1 MTPPPVGL
9 ILDIQHTGRKSK
21 PGDLGAAYD
30 LDSDGHPGE
39 PGEREVDLVRGY
51 VQAAYA
57 YGDEVLVPV
66 HVLDSGEYG
75 ARHERAIQIARMNPG
90 FRWAY
95 LACHTNAGG
104 GRYAFARP
112 DYRSKGGEHLAVA
125 VVNALKKLPEIDLR
139 RVEPLYPNGAVA
151 NKERY
156 GAVDTTTAT
165 GIAWWTR
172 GWSCIDGIYAGPS
185 NLCGVLIEPFF
196 GDSPAH
202 KPLTTPEGL
211 ARVGRALVDGVIAW
225 GA

>member
-51 VQAAYA
+51 ATAAFAYAADRDVQAVCLT
-57 YGDEVLVPV
+57 E
-66 HVLDSGEYG
+66 GEYG
-75 ARHERAIQIARMNPG
+75 ARHERAIKIASENPG
-90 FRWAY
+90 IRWAY

-104 GRYAFARP
+104 GRYALVRP
-112 DYRSKGGEHLAVA
+112 DYRSKGGLAA
-125 VVNALKKLPEIDLR
+125 PIGIALGTLPGITQVRYD
-139 RVEPLYPNGAVA
+139 PLYP
-151 NKERY
+151 
-156 GAVDTTTAT
+156 TAT
-165 GIAWWTR
+165 AAKGSGRDVSTADKAAWWTR

-185 NLCGVLIEPFF
+185 NICGALVEPLF
-196 GDSPAH
+196 GDSPKH

>member
-1 MTPPPVGL
+1 MTLSSIGL

-51 VQAAYA
+51 VEAAFNYA
-57 YGDEVLVPV
+57 RTRKIPV
-66 HVLDSGEYG
+66 HEFREGEYG
-75 ARHERAIQIARMNPG
+75 ERHEWAIDIARKDPG
-90 FRWAY
+90 VRWAY

-185 NLCGVLIEPFF
+185 NICGALVEPLF
-196 GDSPAH
+196 GDSPKH

>member
-1 MTPPPVGL
+1 MTPPPVGI

-51 VQAAYA
+51 VSAAFDYA
-57 YGDEVLVPV
+57 RTCKIPV
-66 HVLDSGEYG
+66 HEFREGEYG
-75 ARHERAIQIARMNPG
+75 ERHEWAIDIARKNPG
-90 FRWAY
+90 VRWAY

-104 GRYAFARP
+104 GRYALTRH
-112 DYRSKGGEHLAVA
+112 DYRSAGGERLAADIVT
-125 VVNALKKLPEIDLR
+125 ALKTLPEIALH
-139 RVEPLYPNGAVA
+139 RVAPLYPTAMAVKA
-151 NKERY
+151 NHRD
-156 GAVDTTTAT
+156 ATTPSEA
-165 GIAWWTR
+165 AWWTR

-185 NLCGVLIEPFF
+185 NLCGVLVEPFF
-196 GDSPAH
+196 GDSAAH

-225 GA
+225 GS

>member
-1 MTPPPVGL
+1 MLPVGL

-51 VQAAYA
+51 ATAAFAYAADRDVQAVCLTEGQYE
-57 YGDEVLVPV
+57 D
-66 HVLDSGEYG
+66 
-75 ARHERAIQIARMNPG
+75 RHWRAIKIARENPG
-90 FRWAY
+90 TRWGY

-112 DYRSKGGEHLAVA
+112 DYRSKGGERLAVA
-125 VVNALKKLPEIDLR
+125 IVNALKTLPEIDLR
-139 RVEPLYPNGAVA
+139 RVEPLYPNGDTARR
-151 NKERY
+151 ERE
-156 GAVDTTTAT
+156 GAADTKTAA

-172 GWSCIDGIYAGPS
+172 GWSCIDGIYQGPS
-185 NLCGVLIEPFF
+185 NLCGVLVEPFF
-196 GDSPAH
+196 GDSAAH